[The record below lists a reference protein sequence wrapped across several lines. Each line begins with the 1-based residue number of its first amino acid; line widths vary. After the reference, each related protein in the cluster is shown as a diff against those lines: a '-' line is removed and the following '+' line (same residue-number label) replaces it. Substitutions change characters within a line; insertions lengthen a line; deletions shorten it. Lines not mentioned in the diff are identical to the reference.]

1 MPEKK
6 FKQILTNE
14 NNLIRIL
21 DSLKEG
27 IIAHDLNRRI
37 FFFNR
42 EAERITGFSRKE
54 ILNTDCHEAFGEP
67 FCGER
72 CLFRGDGV
80 FVPDS
85 AEYPV
90 SIITKDGETRNVE
103 MSVSKMKDDQG
114 EILGVIAFIKDI
126 TDIIQFQLRTG
137 ELAGYSNIVGR
148 DRKML
153 QVFQQI
159 RDLSGYDYPVHIFG
173 ETGTGKELVAEA
185 VHAGSRRAGAPFV
198 PINCGALPEGLI
210 ESELFG
216 HVRGAFTG
224 AIRDK
229 KGRFE
234 LADNGTVLLDE
245 VAELS
250 KEMQVKLLRFLQIG
264 EFEKVG
270 GENTVSVNVRIISA
284 TNTDLKEAVKQGKF
298 REDLYYRLNVIP
310 INLPLLNERKNDIP
324 LLVEHFLKQIESAGN
339 SIPVGISKNAV
350 SLMMDYEWPGN
361 VRQLQNVLQYAI
373 VKCNDNFIRSRDL
386 PMELRELNF
395 KNNRLSAISNA
406 EKPRRG
412 PLKKLNAESVQ
423 YALEKTGNNKAKA
436 ARLLGV
442 GRATLYRFLNEHP
455 DVIPEIPELT

>member
-6 FKQILTNE
+6 FKQILSNE
-14 NNLIRIL
+14 NNLVRIL
-21 DSLKEG
+21 DNLKEG

-42 EAERITGFSRKE
+42 EAERITGYNRSE

-72 CLFRGDGV
+72 CLFKDGSSY
-80 FVPDS
+80 VPDT

-90 SIITKDGETRNVE
+90 NLITKDGETRNVE
-103 MSVSKMKDDQG
+103 MSVSAMKDEAG
-114 EILGVIAFIKDI
+114 EIFGVIAFIKDI
-126 TDIIQFQLRTG
+126 TDIVRFQLRTG
-137 ELAGYSNIVGR
+137 ELSGYSNIVGR

-153 QVFQQI
+153 QIFQQI
-159 RDLSGYDYPVHIFG
+159 RDLSGYDYPVHIEG

-185 VHAGSRRAGAPFV
+185 VHASSRRAGAPFV
-198 PINCGALPEGLI
+198 PINCGALPEGLV

-216 HVRGAFTG
+216 HVKGAFTG

-234 LADNGTVLLDE
+234 LADSGSIFLDE

-250 KEMQVKLLRFLQIG
+250 KTMQVKLLRFLQSG
-264 EFEKVG
+264 KFEKVG
-270 GENTVSVNVRIISA
+270 GEQTVSVDVRIISA
-284 TNTDLKEAVKQGKF
+284 TNAELKKAVKEKNF

-310 INLPLLNERKNDIP
+310 IHLPPLRERKNDIP
-324 LLVEHFLKQIESAGN
+324 LLVEYFLQQINDTAN
-339 SIPVGISKNAV
+339 HKHVGVTDDALS
-350 SLMMDYEWPGN
+350 MMIDYTWPGN

-373 VKCNDNFIRSRDL
+373 VKSCGRYIRPEDL
-386 PMELRELNF
+386 PMELAELRVVRN
-395 KNNRLSAISNA
+395 K
-406 EKPRRG
+406 RG
-412 PLKKLNAESVQ
+412 PSRKLDIESVES
-423 YALEKTGNNKAKA
+423 ALGKTGNNKAKA

-455 DVIPEIPELT
+455 DAVPDII